1 MAFICTSYVHNEH
14 MAPTEREKRLHML
27 LSDDEDRMLR
37 ALADDAGLT
46 ASDIVRQLI
55 RAAFIDRF
63 GPPKKKP

>member
-1 MAFICTSYVHNEH
+1 
-14 MAPTEREKRLHML
+14 MAPTEREKRLHLL